1 MNNNEWFNIE
11 NNGEESI
18 LTECS
23 KDACGDIVVP
33 DGVTQISEYAFKGC
47 ARISSL
53 TIPNSIQHIGLNAF
67 YGCKALKKLDLPKA
81 SISIIGGK
89 KFIGRFILTAL
100 D

>member
-1 MNNNEWFNIE
+1 M
-11 NNGEESI
+11 GEESI

-23 KDACGDIVVP
+23 NEAYGDIVVP
-33 DGVTQISEYAFKGC
+33 DGVTQIAEGAFKGC
-47 ARISSL
+47 EKITGI
-53 TIPNSIQHIGLNAF
+53 TIPNCVQRIGLNAF
-67 YGCKALKKLDLPKA
+67 YGCKSLIILDIPKA